1 MARRKKVTD
10 EQIIDALHNN
20 VGIYVY
26 TADELGISRQAM
38 TRRIKANEELTEAHE
53 SAREQFKDKAEYRLM
68 ELIEEKNLRAIIFY
82 LKTQARDRGYGEN
95 PQAEQKATERQSYF
109 INEKEEVF

>member
-20 VGIYVY
+20 GGVY
-26 TADELGISRQAM
+26 TYAAEGLGISRQAM
-38 TRRIKANEELTEAHE
+38 TRRIKADEKLTEAHD

-95 PQAEQKATERQSYF
+95 PQAEQKATQRQSYF
-109 INEKEEVF
+109 INGVDEVF